1 MVKLFCAFCT
11 ISLHIVSRLCY
22 IVEVAV
28 RYTKNSTTHFAGF
41 QWKGCDKS
49 VTTDI
54 GKKLQQLRKGRK
66 LSQQELADK
75 LGVSRATV
83 SNYEVGRRAP
93 HLSELQRFAEFY
105 GVGLDHFGV
114 ASRDEVFDLLTRA
127 KAIFESDAVTKET
140 KDDLHISLMQL
151 YLSMK
156 QK

>member
-1 MVKLFCAFCT
+1 M
-11 ISLHIVSRLCY
+11 
-22 IVEVAV
+22 
-28 RYTKNSTTHFAGF
+28 TTE
-41 QWKGCDKS
+41 
-49 VTTDI
+49 I

-75 LGVSRATV
+75 LGISRATV

-114 ASRDEVFDLLTRA
+114 ASKDEVFDLITRA
-127 KAIFESDAVTKET
+127 KAVFESDAVSSET
-140 KDDLHISLMQL
+140 KDELHLALMQF
-151 YLSMK
+151 YLSIK

>member
-1 MVKLFCAFCT
+1 L
-11 ISLHIVSRLCY
+11 LHIVSRLCY
-22 IVEVAV
+22 IVKVAG
-28 RYTKNSTTHFAGF
+28 RYTPKTVPRKQRGL
-41 QWKGCDKS
+41 QGKECEKS
-49 VTTDI
+49 VTNNV

-66 LSQQELADK
+66 LSQQELADRM
-75 LGVSRATV
+75 GISRATV

-114 ASRDEVFDLLTRA
+114 ASKDEVFDLVTRA
-127 KAIFESDAVTKET
+127 KAVFESDAVSKET
-140 KDDLHISLMQL
+140 KDELHLALMQL

>member
-1 MVKLFCAFCT
+1 MTA
-11 ISLHIVSRLCY
+11 
-22 IVEVAV
+22 
-28 RYTKNSTTHFAGF
+28 
-41 QWKGCDKS
+41 
-49 VTTDI
+49 DI

-75 LGVSRATV
+75 MGISRATV

-105 GVGLDHFGV
+105 GVGLDYFGV
-114 ASRDEVFDLLTRA
+114 ASTDEVFDLLTRA
-127 KAIFESDAVTKET
+127 KAVFESGAVSKET

>member
-1 MVKLFCAFCT
+1 M
-11 ISLHIVSRLCY
+11 LHIVSNLCY
-22 IVEVAV
+22 IVDVAV
-28 RYTKNSTTHFAGF
+28 RYTRENSTTHFAGF
-41 QWKGCDKS
+41 QWEGCDKI
-49 VTTDI
+49 VTTEI

-75 LGVSRATV
+75 MGISRATV

-114 ASRDEVFDLLTRA
+114 ASKDEVFDLITRA
-127 KAIFESDAVTKET
+127 KAVFESDAVSNET
-140 KDDLHISLMQL
+140 KDELHIALMQF
-151 YLSMK
+151 YLSIK